1 MPCGYAPH
9 TLLPVAANIYVS
21 EETKTISNNI
31 FTICLKRREIPYPSE
46 LFVVLVNQSG
56 QPVSDVKMVKIANEQ
71 CETISVQL
79 QLNTGTSNGEYFLIT
94 ASQVNIEDTVLSV
107 DKCFVD
113 VAFAMDMD
121 FEF

>member
-1 MPCGYAPH
+1 
-9 TLLPVAANIYVS
+9 
-21 EETKTISNNI
+21 
-31 FTICLKRREIPYPSE
+31 
-46 LFVVLVNQSG
+46 
-56 QPVSDVKMVKIANEQ
+56 MVKIANEQ